1 MPHYL
6 HQISYSTE
14 SIKAMTAKPHD
25 RRTAAAKMFKAAGGK
40 LIDMYFCF
48 GEYDGV
54 AICEF
59 PSNVDAAA
67 VALMFGASGA
77 SRIRTTV
84 LIPMDDTVKAL
95 EKAGKIAAHYEPPT
109 G

>member
-1 MPHYL
+1 
-6 HQISYSTE
+6 
-14 SIKAMTAKPHD
+14 
-25 RRTAAAKMFKAAGGK
+25 
-40 LIDMYFCF
+40 MYFCF

-67 VALMFGASGA
+67 VALAFGASGSV
-77 SRIRTTV
+77 SRIHTTV
-84 LIPMDDTVKAL
+84 LIPMDDTVEAMK
-95 EKAGKIAAHYEPPT
+95 KAGKLAAGFKPPA